1 MVDYCI
7 SLFQKKQRAELIVC
21 YKAECLRMISE
32 NTAKMVTEG
41 KYVEQRLID
50 LLDDLGKPPKKELT
64 ADEVIERMKKKM
76 NGE

>member
-1 MVDYCI
+1 
-7 SLFQKKQRAELIVC
+7 
-21 YKAECLRMISE
+21 MISE